1 MCWHCP
7 NPLCFRYPGLGV
19 DEVCISSG
27 FGWHGSPVNRG
38 RALKDVFGSAVQ
50 RWVRL
55 IQSLRIVIF
64 VAGMFTVAGI
74 AAASEYIGPS

>member
-1 MCWHCP
+1 
-7 NPLCFRYPGLGV
+7 V
-19 DEVCISSG
+19 D
-27 FGWHGSPVNRG
+27 RG